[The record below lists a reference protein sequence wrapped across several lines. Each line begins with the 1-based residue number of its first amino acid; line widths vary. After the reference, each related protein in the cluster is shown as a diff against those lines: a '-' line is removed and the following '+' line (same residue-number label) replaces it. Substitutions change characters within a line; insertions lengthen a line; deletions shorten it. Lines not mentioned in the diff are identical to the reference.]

1 MANSLY
7 QTPNNPRL
15 YVSYPLWQYANG
27 GLDTTFSHQLAH
39 EQMVDLIKLDPS
51 NTTKFSD
58 MVWPSAPNYVE
69 LNYFLRP
76 HELIGKPVP
85 KNLWNFNYYMVLN
98 HNLATM
104 NSQTYPEGFV
114 ASVPDADGEVTIGGS
129 SGNLYNADIK
139 NCPYQT
145 VCWNDGFS
153 ALKLNDANYGNE
165 GFRVI
170 FKSGGIPAGNLPDWF
185 TLEEGLAE
193 GDFNIGSILWGKYF
207 EFPQNCDLN
216 TTLQYDY
223 GTKIKENIAGKSIST
238 GKWNKVDSW
247 YNDSTGG
254 TEPFGLRWPSP
265 PEGYDTSLAYNNS
278 YNIEDDVNDTA
289 DSFRRKSGR
298 RVWTISFDS
307 LAPEYVMN
315 QNSMMN
321 SDGWHGTGGTFDN
334 YSTNADGTSTYN
346 IDNGLDFYTSVVH
359 KTNGGQL
366 PMVLQLNKDD
376 ASPHNF
382 AIVRMQPDYKI
393 TQKLPNLYNIKIT
406 LIEQI

>member
-27 GLDTTFSHQLAH
+27 GLDTAFNHYPPNVGVQF
-39 EQMVDLIKLDPS
+39 EDMIDLIKLDPS
-51 NTTKFSD
+51 NTTTIEDYDNNGF
-58 MVWPSAPNYVE
+58 VR

-76 HELIGKPVP
+76 NSIIGKPIP

-98 HNLATM
+98 HNLASM
-104 NSQTYPEGFV
+104 NAETYPMGFNFTGY
-114 ASVPDADGEVTIGGS
+114 SDTGS
-129 SGNLYNADIK
+129 FIVEDSGKIYAEDIV
-139 NCPYQT
+139 NCPYSMN
-145 VCWNDGFS
+145 CWHNGFS
-153 ALKLNDANYGNE
+153 ALKLPNTNYGKE
-165 GFRVI
+165 GFSAI
-170 FKSGGIPAGNLPDWF
+170 FQGGFPDSEIML
-185 TLEEGLAE
+185 LE
-193 GDFNIGSILWGKYF
+193 IGSILWGKYF
-207 EFPQNCDLN
+207 EFPQNCNLD

-334 YSTNADGTSTYN
+334 YSTNVDGTSTYN